1 MNFGHQLCFL
11 CAPDLERS
19 SRTVSSGPTILTRF
33 SGLLGSLC
41 SSSGRLV
48 CSLGART
55 RSASVFK
62 CGALAVS
69 AALALGLISPAKAQA
84 RPNASVRTAEHLTPP
99 RTAQDDASDNSNQ
112 VSSKDIEKY
121 VAVYR
126 AMQRN
131 HAITVDDAA
140 SAQGLTVAQFRELE
154 NRIER
159 DDAARERARDE
170 LQANAASPTPS
181 AGAQA
186 TPSN

>member
-1 MNFGHQLCFL
+1 MNSGHHLSSL
-11 CAPDLERS
+11 CAPRGLVRAAQP
-19 SRTVSSGPTILTRF
+19 SRPGFLA
-33 SGLLGSLC
+33 
-41 SSSGRLV
+41 
-48 CSLGART
+48 CSLRART

-69 AALALGLISPAKAQA
+69 AALALGLLSPPKAQA
-84 RPNASVRTAEHLTPP
+84 RPNVSARTAEHLTPP
-99 RTAQDDASDNSNQ
+99 RTAQDDDSDNSNQ

-140 SAQGLTVAQFRELE
+140 SAQGLTVTQFRELE